1 MALNKGGQLSIEA
14 SPVSGS
20 SEKLCSEGCYLKEYI
35 KSISR
40 VILYLGYAYLG

>member
-1 MALNKGGQLSIEA
+1 MVLNKGGQLSTEA

-20 SEKLCSEGCYLKEYI
+20 SEKLCSEGCYLKGYI

-40 VILYLGYAYLG
+40 IILYLGYVYLG